1 MRLAPLVLLAIAAVG
16 RADEITVQ
24 ASRADRVQTAWQLSV
39 ARLDRP
45 SERTAETLKRL
56 DVERT
61 FRRDPERALRDL
73 EQFARER
80 PEADVVYALA
90 ELSWIESRRAE
101 GRRFDRRRGAAALRH
116 YIDTVAFA
124 YDYLFDPE
132 LAPGRRPT
140 DPRYRLAC
148 ELYNGALDRLIR
160 AAMTQGRLQPGDTI
174 EVMIHGSK
182 LALKLRLDPRSPWKG
197 GDVDELLLASDFELT
212 GLESRSREFGIGVP
226 LIGVRRSA
234 QAGKGPDKYYPPE
247 TAFPLTAVLLPD
259 QRIRDLKE
267 GEARRCTIDL
277 VDPIQ
282 NRAVGPEAV
291 PLEADVTMPLAYMW
305 SRTDLS
311 RFRWTGLL
319 RPGEAAG
326 RAGLMLLRPYDPDKI
341 PVVMV
346 HGLASSPL
354 AWIPMLNEMLRDPK
368 ISTRYQLLLYV
379 YPTGVPVPIAA
390 SGLRD
395 ALLDAQR
402 SFDIEGRTPDREFR
416 RMVLLGHSM
425 GGILSHAMVAES
437 GDRFWELNTDR
448 RFDEIGGPPK
458 VREELGHYTF
468 FKPLPFVR
476 RVVFIATPHR
486 GSDYSRRMIG
496 RVSSSLIAEPDHFH
510 QLLAQLIKDNPDA
523 FDRRRFRRLPTS
535 IETLETDAPVLLA
548 LLAMKPGPGVVFHSI
563 IGSTHPGPIANSTD
577 GVVPY
582 KSSHFD
588 GAASERV
595 VRGGH
600 GIQKEAGA
608 ILEVGRILLEHLAA
622 DGLADPEPARAPEVA
637 PTADPG
643 P

>member
-1 MRLAPLVLLAIAAVG
+1 MRLAPLALLVLAAVG

-24 ASRADRVQTAWQLSV
+24 ASRPDRVQSAWQLSV

-45 SERTAETLKRL
+45 SERTVETLKRL

-61 FRRDPERALRDL
+61 FRRDPERGLRDL
-73 EQFARER
+73 ERIARER
-80 PEADVVYALA
+80 PEAEVVYALA
-90 ELSWIESRRAE
+90 ELSWIEGRRAE
-101 GRRFDRRRGAAALRH
+101 GRRFDRNRGAAALRH
-116 YIDTVAFA
+116 YVDTVAYA
-124 YDYLFDPE
+124 YDYLFDPA
-132 LAPGRRPT
+132 LSSGRRPT

-160 AAMTQGRLQPGDTI
+160 AAKTQGRLQPGDTI
-174 EVMIHGSK
+174 EVTIHGSK
-182 LALKLRLDPRSPWKG
+182 LALKLRLDPRGLWKP
-197 GDVDELLLASDFELT
+197 GDVDELLLASDFEAT
-212 GLESRSREFGIGVP
+212 GLESRSREFGVGVP
-226 LIGVRRSA
+226 LIGVRRSEK
-234 QAGKGPDKYYPPE
+234 AGQGADKYYPPE
-247 TAFPLTAVLLPD
+247 TAFPLTAVLLPN
-259 QRIRDLKE
+259 QKLRDVKD
-267 GEARRCTIDL
+267 GEVRRCTIDL

-354 AWIPMLNEMLRDPK
+354 AWIPMLNEMLRDPN
-368 ISTRYQLLLYV
+368 ISSRYQFLLYV

-402 SFDIEGRTPDREFR
+402 SFDLEGRTPDREFR

-425 GGILSHAMVAES
+425 GGILSHAMVVES
-437 GDRFWELNTDR
+437 GNRFWELSSDR
-448 RFDEIGGPPK
+448 RFDELDGPRQ

-496 RVSSSLIAEPDHFH
+496 RVSSGLISEPDHYH

-523 FDRRRFRRLPTS
+523 FNRRQFRRLPTS
-535 IETLETDAPVLLA
+535 IETLETDAPVLLS
-548 LLAMKPGPGVVFHSI
+548 LLEMKPGPDVTFHSI
-563 IGSTHPGPIANSTD
+563 IGSTRPGPIADSTD

-588 GAASERV
+588 GAATERV
-595 VRGGH
+595 IRGGH
-600 GIQKEAGA
+600 GIQKEPGA
-608 ILEVGRILLEHLAA
+608 IREVSRILMEHLN
-622 DGLADPEPARAPEVA
+622 DGGLAEPEPARAPEVA
-637 PTADPG
+637 PAAPED
-643 P
+643 